1 MDADAELDGLIDATC
16 PKRVATPSSLL
27 STVPR
32 YHSSGSGDGDAERDD
47 ELDGLS
53 DALGLMDADGLLDAD
68 GLCEADAE
76 LDGLMDALGLI
87 APR

>member
-1 MDADAELDGLIDATC
+1 MDALGLMDADGLCDDDGLMDADAELDGLIDATC

-47 ELDGLS
+47 ELDGL
-53 DALGLMDADGLLDAD
+53 
-68 GLCEADAE
+68 
-76 LDGLMDALGLI
+76 I
-87 APR
+87 AP